1 MQSGCDTTTPCALCL
16 HGHQKSCWPG
26 FRPKPPR
33 NSRSTFLQQP
43 FRAPAAARPP
53 FFWFVSCPP
62 FVAVYLDFRVPMGT
76 KDDQLRLKE
85 GERARSEC
93 QKWLWRVSGFWG
105 FCFHVLDARLSRRS
119 TRHSVGEVACDMS
132 LISELNFDP
141 KRDHTEDPESTDC
154 VQ

>member
-1 MQSGCDTTTPCALCL
+1 MCPVLAWPPERLLARFSAKTATKLSKHFSSAAVSRTRCCA
-16 HGHQKSCWPG
+16 SAV
-26 FRPKPPR
+26 
-33 NSRSTFLQQP
+33 FL
-43 FRAPAAARPP
+43 
-53 FFWFVSCPP
+53 FVSCPP
-62 FVAVYLDFRVPMGT
+62 FVAVYLDFRLPMGT

-93 QKWLWRVSGFWG
+93 EKWLWRVSGFWG

-132 LISELNFDP
+132 LISERNIDP
-141 KRDHTEDPESTDC
+141 KRDHTEAPESTDC